1 MPTPVTDTA
10 TVEVSLGEHVVHVPQ
25 GGYYDR
31 YRMRADLDEVAQDP
45 AVPSVDFFRTLPK
58 RVVES
63 PIGPTS
69 TPNYYY
75 AMRLA
80 QIALVAPIGAIRKRL
95 PDGLAALQPA
105 PGLGLVVIVFYS
117 YDVCDVD
124 PYKEATVAIA
134 VRPPRH
140 GGPAELDFVHSRRN
154 HTTYGHSLALPVDT
168 EIARV
173 RGAYGYGLPK
183 WKTEIEFETGA
194 TVRGRVANAAGGTD
208 LAIEL
213 SRPQQQH
220 HPTGAQVQTTI
231 ALSQI
236 DGAWFESKNQ
246 INVLAGGSS
255 FLPRDVKITRGSGR
269 LSEELAALRPIR
281 PLSVEVITSGQLV
294 LNMPVPTSVR

>member
-1 MPTPVTDTA
+1 MTG
-10 TVEVSLGEHVVHVPQ
+10 TVEVTLGAHTVQVPKD
-25 GGYYDR
+25 GYYDR
-31 YRMRADLDEVAQDP
+31 YRMRAELDEIAQDP
-45 AVPSVDFFRTLPK
+45 AVPSIEFFRALPK

-95 PDGLAALQPA
+95 PDGLVPLQPA
-105 PGLGLVVIVFYS
+105 PGIGLVVIVFYS

-140 GGPAELDFVHSRRN
+140 RGPAELDFIQSRRN
-154 HTTYGHSLALPVDT
+154 TTVHGHSLALPVDT

-173 RGAYGYGLPK
+173 RGLHGYGLPK
-183 WKTEIEFETGA
+183 WTTDIEFETGA
-194 TVRGRVANAAGGTD
+194 TVRGRVTNDSGDTD

-213 SRPQQQH
+213 PLPQQQRH
-220 HPTGAQVQTTI
+220 TTGEHVQTTV
-231 ALSQI
+231 ALSEI

-246 INVLAGGSS
+246 LNVLAGGSRL
-255 FLPRDVKITRGSGR
+255 LPRGVRITRGSGR
-269 LSEELAALRPIR
+269 LSDELAALRPIR
-281 PLSVEVITSGQLV
+281 ALSAEVITSGQLV
-294 LNMPVPTSVR
+294 LNMPVPTFIR